1 MIVVSYSGMGV
12 VGLAL
17 VARVVSRHGSFGSVV
32 SEALLL
38 ALVAAGLRVG
48 LLAVARGRGALGGW
62 WGARLCGGARNGRGR
77 TKYLATG
84 HIGQEDML

>member
-1 MIVVSYSGMGV
+1 MVVVSNSSMGV
-12 VGLAL
+12 VGLAR
-17 VARVVSRHGSFGSVV
+17 VARVVSRHGNFGSAV

-48 LLAVARGRGALGGW
+48 LLVVARGRAALGGRR
-62 WGARLCGGARNGRGR
+62 GAGLCGGARNGRGR